1 MATIAPPAEAQYADA
16 VAGTI
21 RRGGRLRNFDGLF
34 KGILLFSLLTCLAFL
49 MILLAD
55 VLDGGWSTLAD
66 RGTSFLTSGTSSN
79 AASAGVWQG
88 LKGSTI
94 IAVFVMGVAIP
105 IGVATAVYLEEYA
118 PDNRMTRWIDV
129 NIRNLAG
136 VPSVVYGILGLAL
149 FVKFGGPITGGRSV
163 ISAGLTMS
171 LLVLPLVVMT
181 AAEAIRSVPASLREG
196 GYGVGATQWE
206 VTRELVLPAA
216 RGGILTGVVLSL
228 GRALGETAPLILVGA
243 QTGFFSTGNAGWTA
257 EFTGPFTAL
266 PMLVYHWARQPG
278 GDFGALVSA
287 AIIVLLAITL
297 VFNASAIVLRARAGK
312 RTR

>member
-1 MATIAPPAEAQYADA
+1 MATIAPPAEGQYAGS
-16 VAGTI
+16 VAATI
-21 RRGGRLRNFDGLF
+21 RRRGRFGNFDGLF

-49 MILLAD
+49 MILVSD
-55 VLDGGWSTLAD
+55 VLNGGWSTLAD
-66 RGTSFLTSGTSSN
+66 RGLSFLTSGTSSS
-79 AASAGVWQG
+79 ASDAGVWQG
-88 LKGSTI
+88 LKGSTN
-94 IAVFVMGVAIP
+94 IAAFVMTVAIP
-105 IGVATAVYLEEYA
+105 IGVATAIYLEEYA
-118 PDNRMTRWIDV
+118 PDNRTTRWVDV

-136 VPSVVYGILGLAL
+136 VPSVVYGILGLAI
-149 FVKFGGPITGGRSV
+149 FVKFGEPITGGRSV

-228 GRALGETAPLILVGA
+228 SRALGETAPLILVGA
-243 QTGFFSTGNAGWTA
+243 QTGFFSSGNAGWTA
-257 EFTGPFTAL
+257 DFTGPFTAL

-278 GDFGALVSA
+278 GDFGTLVSA
-287 AIIVLLAITL
+287 AIIVLLAITF
-297 VFNASAIVLRARAGK
+297 VFNASAIVLRARSFK
-312 RTR
+312 RR